1 MREYSTLRS
10 FNPSI
15 LQPFDPSTLRSFN
28 PSILEKQIP
37 MEAYIYDAIRTVRGK
52 GNRKGALIGI
62 TPVQLVTQLLVEL
75 KEKHQL
81 DPERVEDVI
90 LGCVTQVMDQ
100 GANIAK
106 TAAQQSGYG
115 DHLCGVT
122 LNRFCG
128 SGLEAINQAA
138 AYVKSGFSEL
148 LIAGGVESMSR
159 VKMGS
164 DGGAIMIDPRVAL
177 PGHIVPQGISADL
190 IAAKYGFSRDDV
202 DQFAYESQMRAT
214 QAEKE
219 KRFTSRLP
227 VKDINGLPVLETDE
241 NIRPGTTKEKL
252 GELQPAFAM
261 MGQMGGFDAVA
272 IDRYPEVEE
281 IPHVHHAGNSSAIV
295 DGAALALVGS
305 KAAGDALGLKP
316 RARVRSVAVYG
327 TDPTIMLTGPAPASR
342 KALRIAGMEKEDI
355 DLFEVNEAFA
365 TVPLRF
371 MQDLGVPYDK
381 VNVNGGA
388 IALGH
393 PLGATGC
400 MLMGT
405 LLDELERQDK
415 STGLVT
421 LCIGGGMGI
430 ATIVERC

>member
-1 MREYSTLRS
+1 
-10 FNPSI
+10 
-15 LQPFDPSTLRSFN
+15 
-28 PSILEKQIP
+28 
-37 MEAYIYDAIRTVRGK
+37 MEAYVFDAIRTVRGK
-52 GNRKGALIGI
+52 GNKKGALIGN
-62 TPVQLVTQLLVEL
+62 TPTYLAATLL
-75 KEKHQL
+75 KELREKHNL
-81 DPERVEDVI
+81 NTELVEDVI

-128 SGLEAINQAA
+128 SGLEAVNQAA

-164 DGGAIMIDPRVAL
+164 DGGALMMDPSVAV
-177 PGHIVPQGISADL
+177 PGHIIPQGVSADL
-190 IAAKYGFSRDDV
+190 IATKYGFSRSDV

-219 KRFTSRLP
+219 GRFTSRISI
-227 VKDINGLPVLETDE
+227 KDINGIPVLTTDE
-241 NIRPGTTKEKL
+241 NIRPSTTVEAL
-252 GELQPAFAM
+252 ANLNPSFAM
-261 MGQMGGFDAVA
+261 MGAMAGFDAVA
-272 IDRYPEVEE
+272 IDAYPEIEE
-281 IPHVHHAGNSSAIV
+281 VNHVHHPGNSSAIV
-295 DGAALALVGS
+295 DGAAIALVGS
-305 KAAGDALGLKP
+305 KAAGEKAGLKP
-316 RARVRSVAVYG
+316 RARILAAAVYG
-327 TDPTIMLTGPAPASR
+327 TDPTMMLVGPAPASR
-342 KALRIAGMEKEDI
+342 KALKQAGMTKDDI
-355 DLFEVNEAFA
+355 DLYEVNEAFA
-365 TVPLRF
+365 VVPMRF
-371 MQDLGVPYDK
+371 MQDLGVPHDK

-405 LLDELERQDK
+405 LIDELERQDK
-415 STGLVT
+415 TTGLIT

-430 ATIVERC
+430 ATIIERV